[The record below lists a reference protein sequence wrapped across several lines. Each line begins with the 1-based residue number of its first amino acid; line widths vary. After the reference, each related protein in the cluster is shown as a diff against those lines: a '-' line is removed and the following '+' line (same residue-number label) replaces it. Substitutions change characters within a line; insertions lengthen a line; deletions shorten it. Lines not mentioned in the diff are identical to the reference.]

1 MLYKIK
7 KSLEDGWDKLKWF
20 SSILSERIKVE
31 IAVIKLLRES
41 AGLEKDRDRLIR
53 DIGERVFDLR
63 ASKDISIYKDP
74 KVASALKELEAV
86 DDKLVELK
94 SQATEIGEVE

>member
-7 KSLEDGWDKLKWF
+7 KSLDDGWGKLRWF

-41 AGLEKDRDRLIR
+41 ADLEKDRDRLVME
-53 DIGERVFDLR
+53 IGERVFELR
-63 ASKDISIYKDP
+63 ASKDISIYVDP
-74 KVASALKELEAV
+74 KVASRLKELEEV
-86 DDKLVELK
+86 EGKLVELK
-94 SQATEIGEVE
+94 SRATEIGEVE